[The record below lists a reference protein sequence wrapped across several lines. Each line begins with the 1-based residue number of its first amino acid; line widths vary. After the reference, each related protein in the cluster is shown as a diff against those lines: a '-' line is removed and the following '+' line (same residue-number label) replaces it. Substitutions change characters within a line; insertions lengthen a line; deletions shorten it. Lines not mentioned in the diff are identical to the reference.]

1 MAKDTFYFS
10 HDYNARND
18 FKILF
23 LRQQLGMEGYGIY
36 WFLIES
42 LAESGGRLP
51 LKIIPVMAMQMQVT
65 EVKVS
70 AVINNFDLFEV
81 SENEFFSTRL
91 LNHLD
96 KRKLLSE
103 KGKKGAENRWV
114 GNSHPNSH
122 PNTDPN
128 GHPISGANA
137 KERKGKEI
145 KEKESSS
152 IEQHDTTQQVFG
164 IESRKSYDS
173 MPEEFKKMYSKI
185 LYDDYIRL
193 MGNIKQECR
202 FLSKWENQIT
212 IYEFSKLYER
222 IQNNEI
228 TPAEVRQALIDLD
241 ANKQAKDKYN
251 SVMHGLNIYLK
262 TIISKR

>member
-81 SENEFFSTRL
+81 SDNEFFSTRL

-103 KGKKGAENRWV
+103 KGKKGAENRWG
-114 GNSHPNSH
+114 GNSLPIS
-122 PNTDPN
+122 
-128 GHPISGANA
+128 HPISLPISDPNA

-145 KEKESSS
+145 KESSS
-152 IEQHDTTQQVFG
+152 IEQFDTTHNLGLG
-164 IESRKSYDS
+164 IDYRKSYDS
-173 MPEEFKKMYSKI
+173 MNDEFKK
-185 LYDDYIRL
+185 LYEREVYNSYIDL
-193 MGNIKQECR
+193 MKKLHVECR
-202 FLSKWENQIT
+202 FLAQWENQLT
-212 IYEFSKLYER
+212 IYEFKKIYDRIISK
-222 IQNNEI
+222 EI
-228 TPAEVRQALIDLD
+228 TSAEVRQALIDLD

-251 SVMHGLNIYLK
+251 SVAHGLNIYLK
-262 TIISKR
+262 TIISRR